1 MSTANVAT
9 KRLIVALGNSAK
21 ELKRTR
27 HNAGRRL
34 IEALAVKHNFQ
45 WTRCL
50 PAAGKYIEL
59 TPASSGPFRQKTI
72 LYVPTGFINTS
83 GYNVQRALSYF

>member
-1 MSTANVAT
+1 MSTANVVA

-21 ELKRTR
+21 ELEKTR

-34 IEALAVKHNFQ
+34 IESLASKHNLK

-50 PAAGKYIEL
+50 PAAGKFIEL
-59 TPASSGPFRQKTI
+59 KAGSSGSTRETI
-72 LYVPTGFINTS
+72 LYIPTGFINTS